1 MSLALSSKQGV
12 SFADIQTATT
22 VAVYRGDF
30 VDFIGGVFCGKRNE
44 AANAYVKNNPLK
56 TNNDVKAVEL
66 MDKMEISYKNEAK
79 AASWKTKLRYKFGE
93 DASAKMV
100 KLAALGAACVVGG
113 VLTANGM
120 NAAAVPVLI
129 TGLVAA
135 ADDRKMSDEEKADVK
150 KYADAKHALFAL
162 KKMKK
167 ALTPKV
173 GGDKARDMFTA
184 LNLKKQSGR

>member
-22 VAVYRGDF
+22 VAVYLGDF
-30 VDFIGGVFCGKRNE
+30 VDFIGGVSRGKRNE

-100 KLAALGAACVVGG
+100 KLTALGAACAVSG

-120 NAAAVPVLI
+120 NAAAVPVLVA
-129 TGLVAA
+129 GLIAT

-173 GGDKARDMFTA
+173 SGDKARDMFTA

>member
-22 VAVYRGDF
+22 VAVYLGDF
-30 VDFIGGVFCGKRNE
+30 VDFIGGVSRGKRNE

-66 MDKMEISYKNEAK
+66 MDKMEISYKNETK

-100 KLAALGAACVVGG
+100 KLTALGAACAVGG
-113 VLTANGM
+113 VLAANGM
-120 NAAAVPVLI
+120 NAAAVPVLVA
-129 TGLVAA
+129 GLIAT

-173 GGDKARDMFTA
+173 SGDKARDMFTA

>member
-22 VAVYRGDF
+22 VAVYLGDF
-30 VDFIGGVFCGKRNE
+30 VDFIGGVSRGKRNE

-66 MDKMEISYKNEAK
+66 MDKLEISYKNETK

-100 KLAALGAACVVGG
+100 KLTALGAACAVGG
-113 VLTANGM
+113 VLAANGM
-120 NAAAVPVLI
+120 NAAAVPL
-129 TGLVAA
+129 LVAGLIA
-135 ADDRKMSDEEKADVK
+135 TADDRKMSDEEKADVK

-173 GGDKARDMFTA
+173 SGDKARDMFTA

>member
-22 VAVYRGDF
+22 VAVYLGDF
-30 VDFIGGVFCGKRNE
+30 VDFIGGVSRGKRNE

-93 DASAKMV
+93 DASAKMI
-100 KLAALGAACVVGG
+100 KLTALGAACAVGG

-120 NAAAVPVLI
+120 NAAAVPVLVA
-129 TGLVAA
+129 GLIAT

>member
-22 VAVYRGDF
+22 VAVHLGDF
-30 VDFIGGVFCGKRNE
+30 VDFIGGVSRGKRNE

-56 TNNDVKAVEL
+56 TNNDAKAVEL

-135 ADDRKMSDEEKADVK
+135 ADDRKMSDKDKADVA

>member
-12 SFADIQTATT
+12 LFADIQTATT
-22 VAVYRGDF
+22 VAVYLGDF
-30 VDFIGGVFCGKRNE
+30 VDFIGGVSRGKRNE

-56 TNNDVKAVEL
+56 TNNDAKAVEL
-66 MDKMEISYKNEAK
+66 MDKMEISYQNETK

-93 DASAKMV
+93 DTSAKMV
-100 KLAALGAACVVGG
+100 KLTALGAACAISG

-120 NAAAVPVLI
+120 NATAVPVLVA
-129 TGLVAA
+129 GLIAT

>member
-22 VAVYRGDF
+22 VAVYLGNF
-30 VDFIGGVFCGKRNE
+30 VDFIGGVSRGKRNE

-66 MDKMEISYKNEAK
+66 MDKMEISYKNETK

-100 KLAALGAACVVGG
+100 KLTALGAACAVGG
-113 VLTANGM
+113 VLAANGM
-120 NAAAVPVLI
+120 NAAAVPVLVA
-129 TGLVAA
+129 GLIAT
-135 ADDRKMSDEEKADVK
+135 ADDRKMSGEEKADVK

-167 ALTPKV
+167 ALTPKTDD
-173 GGDKARDMFTA
+173 GKARDVFTA

>member
-22 VAVYRGDF
+22 VAVYLGDF
-30 VDFIGGVFCGKRNE
+30 VDFIGGVSRGKRNE

-56 TNNDVKAVEL
+56 TNNDAKAVEL
-66 MDKMEISYKNEAK
+66 MDKMEISYKNETK

-135 ADDRKMSDEEKADVK
+135 ADDRKMSDKDKADVA

-162 KKMKK
+162 KKMKRMLVSESN
-167 ALTPKV
+167 A
-173 GGDKARDMFTA
+173 G
-184 LNLKKQSGR
+184 KKQVMPSAIKLQRHDGR

>member
-22 VAVYRGDF
+22 VAVYLGDF
-30 VDFIGGVFCGKRNE
+30 VDFIGGVSRGKRNE

-66 MDKMEISYKNEAK
+66 MDKMEISYKNETK

-100 KLAALGAACVVGG
+100 KLTALGAACAVSG

-120 NAAAVPVLI
+120 NAAAVPVLVA
-129 TGLVAA
+129 GLIAT

-173 GGDKARDMFTA
+173 SGDKARDMFTA

>member
-22 VAVYRGDF
+22 VAVYLGDF
-30 VDFIGGVFCGKRNE
+30 VDFIGGVSRGKRNE

-93 DASAKMV
+93 DASTKMI
-100 KLAALGAACVVGG
+100 KLTALGAACAVGG
-113 VLTANGM
+113 VLAANGM
-120 NAAAVPVLI
+120 NAAAVPVLVA
-129 TGLVAA
+129 GLIAT

>member
-22 VAVYRGDF
+22 VAVYLGDF
-30 VDFIGGVFCGKRNE
+30 VDFIGGVSRGKRNE

-135 ADDRKMSDEEKADVK
+135 ADDRKMSDKDKADVA

>member
-22 VAVYRGDF
+22 VAVYLGGF
-30 VDFIGGVFCGKRNE
+30 VDFIGGVSRGKRNE

-135 ADDRKMSDEEKADVK
+135 ADDRKMSDKDKADVA